1 MIRIVFALRRLPQ
14 LALHEF
20 QTYWREKHG
29 PLVAGFA
36 KQMNVLRYVQTHRI
50 DEPGL
55 EGMTRSR
62 GDMEAPHDGVA
73 ELWWDSEKTLL
84 ESAQSSAHRDAAAA
98 LLEDERKFIDLPNSP
113 LWFAYEYPQ
122 VNPAPE
128 NVIAHPKSSIA
139 RVFFPL
145 RHLPT
150 LDEAAARKYW
160 LTEHGPIV
168 RRGAQA
174 AGILC
179 YRQVHRAADFAL
191 NKAVM
196 DARST
201 KVEPYLG
208 HAEAWTDRARASSAP
223 ESAEAGRSFIA
234 DERNFI
240 DFKRSTIWLGK
251 EHTFVDHR

>member
-1 MIRIVFALRRLPQ
+1 MIRIVFALRRQPHMT
-14 LALHEF
+14 LAEF
-20 QTYWREKHG
+20 QTYWREQHG
-29 PLVAGFA
+29 PLVAGHA
-36 KQMNVLRYVQTHRI
+36 RSLNVLRYVQTHRI

-62 GDMEAPHDGVA
+62 GEMEPAHDGVA
-73 ELWWDSEKTLL
+73 ELWWENEKAL
-84 ESAQSSAHRDAAAA
+84 EASMTSPQGRAAGAA
-98 LLEDERKFIDLPNSP
+98 LLEDEKKFIDLPNSP
-113 LWFAYEYPQ
+113 LWFAHEYPQ
-122 VNPAPE
+122 VNPTPE

-145 RHLPT
+145 RHLSS
-150 LDEAAARKYW
+150 LDESSARRYW

-179 YRQVHRAADFAL
+179 YRQVHRADIAL
-191 NKAVM
+191 TKALM
-196 DARST
+196 DARGT

-208 HAEAWTDRARASSAP
+208 HAEAWTDRARASNAP
-223 ESAEAGRSFIA
+223 ESAAAGASFIA

-240 DFKRSTIWLGK
+240 DFRRSTIWLGK
-251 EHTFVDHR
+251 EHSFVDHR